1 MKKILYLFIFFF
13 FSNNLSFSQEYINPL
28 DFRLLLSGT
37 FGELRGNH
45 FHAGIDFKTKGVE
58 GQKIYAIADGYISRI
73 KVSSYGYGKAL
84 YINHPNGQTSVYA
97 HLKEFSEK
105 IDTIVKKEH
114 YKREKFEINIF
125 PKANS
130 INVKQGEVIA
140 LSGNSGSSQGAHLH
154 FEIRDTKTEHPL
166 DPLDFGFKVIDN
178 ISPILKELKVFD
190 LDNHKLSK
198 TYKIKKI
205 KENYY
210 VGDTIYS
217 NEKTGLGIYTYDQ
230 SNDAYNKNGVNAIKL
245 FLDSNL
251 IYHFELDKLD
261 FSKNKY
267 INAHIDYEEK
277 VLSKRKFHKCYRL
290 PHNPLKNYKTILNSG
305 YINLE
310 DNRTYQI
317 KFEVFDSYKNKS
329 ELSFYLKKAKI
340 DYKDTS
346 EVTNEIV
353 RKFSWYNENNF
364 SNNNFKISINKNYLY
379 ESIDFKYLE
388 KDSLEGVYGK
398 IHQCHYEIVP
408 LHKSAKISIR
418 ASVPR
423 HLREKVYIAKIKGEK
438 FRYFGNKWENNFLTA
453 KISEFGDFAIAAD
466 TILPKITGVNIYPG
480 KEIKKQQTIKC
491 LIEDK
496 ESGIKKY
503 NASIN
508 NKWIL
513 MEYDHK
519 RKLLEYDFNEIVQKG
534 ENIFNLEVEDMLGNI
549 KNYSAKFY
557 Y

>member
-1 MKKILYLFIFFF
+1 MKKIIYFFIFFF

-305 YINLE
+305 YINLD
-310 DNRTYQI
+310 DNKVYHI

-466 TILPKITGVNIYPG
+466 TTLPKITGVNIYPG